1 MRAKA
6 KKITRKKL
14 YEKVWSK
21 PMIAI
26 CKEYGLS
33 DVGMAKLCR
42 RHEIPRPP
50 RGYWARVEHGQKP
63 PRSELPRPEDD
74 PTIEIHP
81 TWIDHALA
89 THIRRQAESA
99 MDGLVSVEPRPDLS
113 GCHQLVAQ
121 AQAAITAC
129 KASPDGLCRLPGN
142 APLNM
147 RVSQAEPGRALRLM
161 DALLRA
167 MEAQGWTIGAGPEVS
182 VLGESITFRMWE
194 DAVHVTEEPEEP
206 DLSGPYRFQHSRQI
220 KKIVPSGRLSL
231 EIEGSCPSGCR
242 HKWGDATLQRLEDIL
257 SEVLRSMVVIAAR
270 RKQWALEARR
280 DEKRRKEAR
289 RLAKL
294 EWEKQV
300 GLKKEIIAEKAK
312 VAALMREA
320 KVWRKSQEL
329 RAYIED
335 RKRRHLTEGK
345 SGAVDAEFEQW
356 HRWAVAQADRL
367 DPLSPSPP
375 SVLDKETPDIMD
387 VDEDREPYYWE

>member
-1 MRAKA
+1 MHAKV

-14 YEKVWSK
+14 YEKVWAK

-63 PRSELPRPEDD
+63 PQPDLPRPEDD

-89 THIRRQAESA
+89 SHIRRQAEAA
-99 MDGLVSVEPRPDLS
+99 MDGLVSVELRQDLS
-113 GCHQLVAQ
+113 GCHLLVAQ
-121 AQAAITAC
+121 AQAAIDAC
-129 KASPDGLCRLPGN
+129 KASPDGLCRLPEN

-147 RVSQAEPGRALRLM
+147 RVSKADPNRALRLM

-167 MEAQGWTIGAGPEVS
+167 MEAQGWKIEPGPS
-182 VLGESITFRMWE
+182 ASMLGEAIELRMWE
-194 DAVHVTEEPEEP
+194 DAVHVTEEPEP
-206 DLSGPYRFQHSRQI
+206 DLNGPYRFQHSR
-220 KKIVPSGRLSL
+220 KIEKVVPSGRLSL
-231 EIEGSCPSGCR
+231 EIEGSFPSGCR
-242 HKWGDATLQRLEDIL
+242 HKWGDGTLQRLEEIL
-257 SEVLRSMVVIAAR
+257 PEVLRSMVAIAAR
-270 RKQWALEARR
+270 RKQWASEARR

-289 RLAKL
+289 RLARL
-294 EWEKQV
+294 EWEQQV
-300 GLKKEIIAEKAK
+300 RLKKEILAETAK
-312 VAALMREA
+312 VAALMRDA
-320 KVWRKSQEL
+320 KVWRKSQEI

-335 RKRRHLTEGK
+335 QKCRHLAERK
-345 SGAVDAEFEQW
+345 NGAMGPEFEQW
-356 HRWAVAQADRL
+356 HCWAVAQADRL

-375 SVLDKETPDIMD
+375 SVLDKATPDIMD